1 MGWRGVKDECDNS
14 TLTYVAVYSCVSL
27 VFSVVCMPPDLHGT
41 CFLPCGMGEARIP
54 PLTPVPS
61 LFYIRLISLTAGTLV
76 YLFLLAL
83 ILGHR
88 RPRTLERLLFFLCL
102 SLFLLYSGALLGAN
116 SAIYYSSTPLAT
128 RVFYASLI
136 ALGLMFLPGLL
147 AHTHS
152 YYLYRIT
159 QHRSIP
165 RLLAFVICAFY
176 AVPVVLSLWEVAY
189 SRVFAFGPGDALVS
203 FLPIELVA
211 LVGAV
216 IVCVLADFAIVR
228 RSQDAIERTLFSLLL
243 AVSVAGCGLLAVSAW
258 ATQFRRVEGENL
270 ATTFILAG
278 ILPGALL
285 LYFAVRRNFLEYGAQ
300 RNLMY
305 ALPATFL
312 ALLYLA
318 LVRRVSGWLEPVLPP
333 EATASVLI
341 FLFEPLER
349 VIGPVLHRQLSERMD
364 RVQRLTSQLQQ
375 EARQGKVAHLVASAE
390 RMIREEF
397 GLAAVRISIPRD
409 LAIRALEAPGGLGH
423 TAQMRLMKDGQEI
436 GVLEA
441 ATTGSYLTGETS
453 AALEFLAEQLP
464 GMVDLARLIEDKLRL
479 ERELAERERM
489 AVLGQMA
496 ASVSHNLRNPLSSMK
511 TVLQVQLENPDLPL
525 DVRRDC
531 TLIVNEIDRMSA
543 KLTQLLHYAKP
554 TVHGERVAAVAVAAQ
569 TAWLFG
575 RDAERRNV
583 RLEFEKPTHEIMAQ
597 ASEEALSE
605 VLSNLIVNAMEAQ
618 PGGGRVRISVGRYDG
633 RLDIVVDDDGP
644 GITAELRA
652 KMFQPY
658 FTTKAAGTGLGLAIV
673 ARRIEEL
680 GGTLAI
686 ESPLR
691 GGKGTRFHLTLPL
704 AEEDAK

>member
-1 MGWRGVKDECDNS
+1 
-14 TLTYVAVYSCVSL
+14 
-27 VFSVVCMPPDLHGT
+27 MP
-41 CFLPCGMGEARIP
+41 A
-54 PLTPVPS
+54 LTPVPS
-61 LFYIRLISLTAGTLV
+61 IFYIRLISLTAGTLV

-88 RPRTLERLLFFLCL
+88 RPRLFERVLFFLIL
-102 SLFLLYSGALLGAN
+102 SLFLIYAGGLLEMNALIQYGTPPYATRLFYWILQVLGLAFLPALLLHVHLAYLRTIHCRVIPRSCSAFVWLLYALPVAGALGFAFTQLGEPRSFMQSIMWWLEKDGSELFPSIAAVLSCVAFEFWIAKSSKEVGERRFFTWLGAL
-116 SAIYYSSTPLAT
+116 SFLIFVA
-128 RVFYASLI
+128 I
-136 ALGLMFLPGLL
+136 ALREGFATIPPMTGGGTAAAITFL
-147 AHTHS
+147 
-152 YYLYRIT
+152 
-159 QHRSIP
+159 
-165 RLLAFVICAFY
+165 
-176 AVPVVLSLWEVAY
+176 
-189 SRVFAFGPGDALVS
+189 
-203 FLPIELVA
+203 
-211 LVGAV
+211 
-216 IVCVLADFAIVR
+216 CV
-228 RSQDAIERTLFSLLL
+228 
-243 AVSVAGCGLLAVSAW
+243 
-258 ATQFRRVEGENL
+258 
-270 ATTFILAG
+270 
-278 ILPGALL
+278 LPGALL
-285 LYFAVRRNFLEYGAQ
+285 LYFAVRRNFLEFGAQ

-333 EATASVLI
+333 EATASVLLFVLI

-349 VIGPVLHRQLSERMD
+349 AIGPVLHRRLAERMD

-375 EARQGKVAHLVASAE
+375 EARQGKVALLVAQAE
-390 RMIREEF
+390 RRIREEF

-409 LAIRALEAPGGLGH
+409 AALKLLEAPGGLGH
-423 TAQMRLMKDGQEI
+423 TAQVRLMKDAQEI
-436 GVLEA
+436 GMLEA
-441 ATTGSYLTGETS
+441 ATTGSYLTGETT
-453 AALEFLAEQLP
+453 AALQFLAEQLP
-464 GMVDLARLIEDKLRL
+464 GMADLARLIEDKLRL

-531 TLIVNEIDRMSA
+531 TLIVGEIDRMSA

-583 RLEFEKPTHEIMAQ
+583 RLEFEKPTHEILAQ

-618 PGGGRVRISVGRYDG
+618 PDGGRVRISVGRYDG

-644 GITAELRA
+644 GITHELRA
-652 KMFQPY
+652 KIFQPY
-658 FTTKAAGTGLGLAIV
+658 FTTKATGTGLGLSIV

-680 GGTLAI
+680 GGTLAV
-686 ESPLR
+686 ESPLHR
-691 GGKGTRFHLTLPL
+691 GKGTRFHLTLPL
-704 AEEDAK
+704 AEEEGGRSDRAARG

>member
-1 MGWRGVKDECDNS
+1 M
-14 TLTYVAVYSCVSL
+14 
-27 VFSVVCMPPDLHGT
+27 
-41 CFLPCGMGEARIP
+41 
-54 PLTPVPS
+54 
-61 LFYIRLISLTAGTLV
+61 RLISLTAGTLV

-88 RPRTLERLLFFLCL
+88 RPRLFERLLFFLNL
-102 SLFLLYSGALLGAN
+102 SLFLVYAGGLLEVNVFIHYLSPPYAAEVFSGILVAAGLAFLPTLLVQTHVVYLQSVKGWRTPRWVGRMLWFLYGAPLVYAVGTAFVLRDGHKVRLLLQLSYFSECAAAALIPAALACAAIEFAAARSSTDSDERGFFRSLGAV
-116 SAIYYSSTPLAT
+116 SLLIFFSLAT
-128 RVFYASLI
+128 AEGTATFLLSIGERPGI
-136 ALGLMFLPGLL
+136 AGLVLG
-147 AHTHS
+147 
-152 YYLYRIT
+152 
-159 QHRSIP
+159 
-165 RLLAFVICAFY
+165 V
-176 AVPVVLSLWEVAY
+176 
-189 SRVFAFGPGDALVS
+189 
-203 FLPIELVA
+203 
-211 LVGAV
+211 
-216 IVCVLADFAIVR
+216 
-228 RSQDAIERTLFSLLL
+228 
-243 AVSVAGCGLLAVSAW
+243 
-258 ATQFRRVEGENL
+258 
-270 ATTFILAG
+270 
-278 ILPGALL
+278 LPGALL
-285 LYFAVRRNFLEYGAQ
+285 LYYAVRRNFLEYGAQ

-333 EATASVLI
+333 EATASVLLFVLI

-349 VIGPVLHRQLSERMD
+349 AIGPVLHRQLAERMD

-375 EARQGKVAHLVASAE
+375 EARKGQVTYLVAEAE
-390 RMIREEF
+390 RRIREEF
-397 GLAAVRISIPRD
+397 GLAAMRISIPLD
-409 LAIRALEAPGGLGH
+409 VGLKALEAPGGLGH
-423 TAQMRLMKDGQEI
+423 TAQMRMMKGGQEI

-441 ATTGSYLTGETS
+441 ATTGSYLTGETT

-531 TLIVNEIDRMSA
+531 TLIVGEIDRMSA
-543 KLTQLLHYAKP
+543 KLTQLLRYAKP

-597 ASEEALSE
+597 APEEALSE

-618 PGGGRVRISVGRYDG
+618 PDGGRVRISVGRYDG

-644 GITAELRA
+644 GITPQLRA
-652 KMFQPY
+652 KIFQPY
-658 FTTKAAGTGLGLAIV
+658 FTTKATGTGLGLSIV

-680 GGTLAI
+680 GGTLAV

-691 GGKGTRFHLTLPL
+691 RGKGTRFHLTLPL

>member
-1 MGWRGVKDECDNS
+1 
-14 TLTYVAVYSCVSL
+14 
-27 VFSVVCMPPDLHGT
+27 
-41 CFLPCGMGEARIP
+41 
-54 PLTPVPS
+54 VPS

-88 RPRTLERLLFFLCL
+88 RPRLFERLLFFSML
-102 SLFLLYSGALLGAN
+102 SLFLLYASGLLEMNA
-116 SAIYYSSTPLAT
+116 AIQYVSPPYATQLFYSTL
-128 RVFYASLI
+128 RH
-136 ALGLMFLPGLL
+136 LGMMFLPALL
-147 AHTHS
+147 VHVHFE
-152 YYLYRIT
+152 YL
-159 QHRSIP
+159 RSIQLRRIP
-165 RLLAFVICAFY
+165 RWCWLVVWLLY
-176 AVPVVLSLWEVAY
+176 VLPFMY
-189 SRVFAFGPGDALVS
+189 VFRMAFGLRDWHMFNFSSILYWLGLGGIAGLIPAIPLCAGVEFLALKSSKDAV
-203 FLPIELVA
+203 
-211 LVGAV
+211 
-216 IVCVLADFAIVR
+216 
-228 RSQDAIERTLFSLLL
+228 ERTLLGWLGACSVLISVMLVFPDRL
-243 AVSVAGCGLLAVSAW
+243 ANRPPLTADGT
-258 ATQFRRVEGENL
+258 ATALIFLGV
-270 ATTFILAG
+270 
-278 ILPGALL
+278 LPGALL

-333 EATASVLI
+333 EATASVLLFILI

-349 VIGPVLHRQLSERMD
+349 AIGPVLHRQLSERID

-390 RMIREEF
+390 KRIREEF
-397 GLAAVRISIPRD
+397 GLAALQISIPREP
-409 LAIRALEAPGGLGH
+409 AFKALEAPGGLGH

-441 ATTGSYLTGETS
+441 ATTGSYLTGETT

-489 AVLGQMA
+489 AVQGQMA

-531 TLIVNEIDRMSA
+531 TLIVGEIDRMSA

-583 RLEFEKPTHEIMAQ
+583 RLEFEKPTHEIIAQ

-618 PGGGRVRISVGRYDG
+618 PDGGRVRISVGRYNG

-652 KMFQPY
+652 KIFQPY
-658 FTTKAAGTGLGLAIV
+658 FTTKATGTGLGLAIV

-680 GGTLAI
+680 GGTLAV
-686 ESPLR
+686 ESPLHR
-691 GGKGTRFHLTLPL
+691 GKGTRFHLTLPL
-704 AEEDAK
+704 AEEEADTSDRAGHS

>member
-1 MGWRGVKDECDNS
+1 
-14 TLTYVAVYSCVSL
+14 
-27 VFSVVCMPPDLHGT
+27 
-41 CFLPCGMGEARIP
+41 
-54 PLTPVPS
+54 VPS
-61 LFYIRLISLTAGTLV
+61 LFYIRIISLTAGTLV

-88 RPRTLERLLFFLCL
+88 RPRLFERLLFFLML
-102 SLFLLYSGALLGAN
+102 SLFLLYAGGLLEMNALIQYASPPYATRLFYSILHDLGIAFLPALLVHVHLVYARSVPGQAFPRWFGN
-116 SAIYYSSTPLAT
+116 AVVSLLYILPSAY
-128 RVFYASLI
+128 V
-136 ALGLMFLPGLL
+136 LGTAFILRHLPG
-147 AHTHS
+147 
-152 YYLYRIT
+152 
-159 QHRSIP
+159 
-165 RLLAFVICAFY
+165 F
-176 AVPVVLSLWEVAY
+176 
-189 SRVFAFGPGDALVS
+189 S
-203 FLPIELVA
+203 FLALASWFAAGGVAMLLPAVLLCAGVEYVTAKSSKEPNERRFLVWLGTSSIVIFVTLALRRGFATMPELAADATATA
-211 LVGAV
+211 L
-216 IVCVLADFAIVR
+216 IVFGV
-228 RSQDAIERTLFSLLL
+228 
-243 AVSVAGCGLLAVSAW
+243 
-258 ATQFRRVEGENL
+258 
-270 ATTFILAG
+270 
-278 ILPGALL
+278 LPGALL
-285 LYFAVRRNFLEYGAQ
+285 LYYALRRNFLEFGAQ

-333 EATASVLI
+333 EATASVLLFVLI

-349 VIGPVLHRQLSERMD
+349 AIGPVLHRQLAERMD

-375 EARQGKVAHLVASAE
+375 EARQGKVTHLLAEAE
-390 RMIREEF
+390 RRIREEF
-397 GLAAVRISIPRD
+397 GLAAVRIAIPRD
-409 LAIRALEAPGGLGH
+409 RALQALQAPGGLGH
-423 TAQMRLMKDGQEI
+423 TAQMRLRKNGQEI

-464 GMVDLARLIEDKLRL
+464 GMVELARLIEDKLRL

-531 TLIVNEIDRMSA
+531 TLIVGEIDRMSA

-618 PGGGRVRISVGRYDG
+618 PEGGRVRISVGRSDG

-644 GITAELRA
+644 GISVELRA
-652 KMFQPY
+652 KIFQPY
-658 FTTKAAGTGLGLAIV
+658 FTTKATGTGLGLSIV

-680 GGTLAI
+680 GGTLAV

-691 GGKGTRFHLTLPL
+691 HGKGTRFHLTLPQ
-704 AEEDAK
+704 AEEEAK

>member
-1 MGWRGVKDECDNS
+1 VGVRRLES
-14 TLTYVAVYSCVSL
+14 RRLTL
-27 VFSVVCMPPDLHGT
+27 
-41 CFLPCGMGEARIP
+41 
-54 PLTPVPS
+54 VPS

-88 RPRTLERLLFFLCL
+88 RPRTFERVLFFLIL
-102 SLFLLYSGALLGAN
+102 SLFLIYAGGLLEVNAFIQYGSLPYPTRLFCWILHVLGLAFLPALLLHVHLEYLQTIQGRALSRFYGRALWLVYALPIARALVFASVQRGGPFTLVQSILRWIELTGSDLFFPAVAVLGCVAIEFSIVKSSKEPGERRFFIWLGAFLVLIL
-116 SAIYYSSTPLAT
+116 ATLALREGIATIPPLAGDGSAT
-128 RVFYASLI
+128 AI
-136 ALGLMFLPGLL
+136 TFL
-147 AHTHS
+147 
-152 YYLYRIT
+152 
-159 QHRSIP
+159 
-165 RLLAFVICAFY
+165 
-176 AVPVVLSLWEVAY
+176 
-189 SRVFAFGPGDALVS
+189 
-203 FLPIELVA
+203 
-211 LVGAV
+211 
-216 IVCVLADFAIVR
+216 CV
-228 RSQDAIERTLFSLLL
+228 
-243 AVSVAGCGLLAVSAW
+243 
-258 ATQFRRVEGENL
+258 
-270 ATTFILAG
+270 
-278 ILPGALL
+278 LPGALL
-285 LYFAVRRNFLEYGAQ
+285 LYYAVRRNFLEFAAQ

-333 EATASVLI
+333 EATASVLLFVLI

-349 VIGPVLHRQLSERMD
+349 AIGPVLHRQLAERMD

-375 EARQGKVAHLVASAE
+375 EARLGKVARLVREAE
-390 RMIREEF
+390 TRIREEF

-409 LAIRALEAPGGLGH
+409 TALQALAAPGGLGH

-441 ATTGSYLTGETS
+441 ATTGTYLTGETT

-464 GMVDLARLIEDKLRL
+464 GMVDLAQLIEDKLRL

-531 TLIVNEIDRMSA
+531 TLIVGEIDRMST

-554 TVHGERVAAVAVAAQ
+554 AVDGESVAAVAVAAQ

-597 ASEEALSE
+597 ASQEALSE

-618 PGGGRVRISVGRYDG
+618 PDGGRVRISVGRYDR
-633 RLDIVVDDDGP
+633 RLDIMVDDDGP
-644 GITAELRA
+644 GITAQLRA
-652 KMFQPY
+652 KIFQPY
-658 FTTKAAGTGLGLAIV
+658 FTTKATGTGLGLAIV

-680 GGTLAI
+680 GGTLAV

-691 GGKGTRFHLTLPL
+691 NGKGTRFHLTLPL

>member
-1 MGWRGVKDECDNS
+1 
-14 TLTYVAVYSCVSL
+14 
-27 VFSVVCMPPDLHGT
+27 
-41 CFLPCGMGEARIP
+41 
-54 PLTPVPS
+54 VPS
-61 LFYIRLISLTAGTLV
+61 LFYIRLIGLTAGTLV

-88 RPRTLERLLFFLCL
+88 RPRLFERVLFFLIL
-102 SLFLLYSGALLGAN
+102 SLFLIYAGGLLGINVLIQYVSPPYA
-116 SAIYYSSTPLAT
+116 AEVFSSLLVAAGLA
-128 RVFYASLI
+128 
-136 ALGLMFLPGLL
+136 FLPTLL
-147 AHTHS
+147 MQVHVV
-152 YYLYRIT
+152 YL
-159 QHRSIP
+159 QSIKGWRAP
-165 RLLAFVICAFY
+165 RWVGRMLWFLYGAPLVYAAGTAFV
-176 AVPVVLSLWEVAY
+176 L
-189 SRVFAFGPGDALVS
+189 RDALHNH
-203 FLPIELVA
+203 FLMQLSYFSECALVA
-211 LVGAV
+211 LVPATFACAAIEFVAARSSRDSDERGFFRSLGAV
-216 IVCVLADFAIVR
+216 
-228 RSQDAIERTLFSLLL
+228 SLLIFLSL
-243 AVSVAGCGLLAVSAW
+243 AIGEGTATFLLLVGERAAVAALVVGV
-258 ATQFRRVEGENL
+258 
-270 ATTFILAG
+270 
-278 ILPGALL
+278 LPGALL
-285 LYFAVRRNFLEYGAQ
+285 LYYAVRRNFLEYGAQ

-333 EATASVLI
+333 EATASVLLFVLI

-349 VIGPVLHRQLSERMD
+349 AIGPVLHRQLSQRMN

-390 RMIREEF
+390 RRIREEF
-397 GLAAVRISIPRD
+397 GLAAVRISIPCD
-409 LAIRALEAPGGLGH
+409 AALLPLQAPGGLGH
-423 TAQMRLMKDGQEI
+423 TARMRLRKDGQEI

-441 ATTGSYLTGETS
+441 ATTGSYLTGETT

-464 GMVDLARLIEDKLRL
+464 SMVDLARLIEDKLRL
-479 ERELAERERM
+479 ERELAERERL

-554 TVHGERVAAVAVAAQ
+554 AVHGERVAAVAVAAQ

-597 ASEEALSE
+597 VSEEALSE
-605 VLSNLIVNAMEAQ
+605 VLSNLLVNAMEAQ

-633 RLDIVVDDDGP
+633 MLDIVVDDDGP
-644 GITAELRA
+644 GISQELRA
-652 KMFQPY
+652 KIFQPY
-658 FTTKAAGTGLGLAIV
+658 FTTKVTGTGLGLAIV

-680 GGTLAI
+680 GGTLAV
-686 ESPLR
+686 ESPLHR
-691 GGKGTRFHLTLPL
+691 GKGTRFHLTLPL
-704 AEEDAK
+704 AEDEGTPA

>member
-1 MGWRGVKDECDNS
+1 M
-14 TLTYVAVYSCVSL
+14 
-27 VFSVVCMPPDLHGT
+27 
-41 CFLPCGMGEARIP
+41 
-54 PLTPVPS
+54 PS

-88 RPRTLERLLFFLCL
+88 RPRLFERLLFFLNL
-102 SLFLLYSGALLGAN
+102 SLFLIYAGGLLEINASIQYASPPYATRLFYSILHDLGIAFLAALLVHVHFVYVRSIQGRTLPRWCGIFVWLLYAFPFISVLETAFILRHLPVFSFPAVLSWLASGGAEDLPLVVLLCAVVDFLVAK
-116 SAIYYSSTPLAT
+116 SAKDLVGRKFFVWLGAISGLIFVPLALRT
-128 RVFYASLI
+128 GFATIPPLTGDGTATAI
-136 ALGLMFLPGLL
+136 TFL
-147 AHTHS
+147 
-152 YYLYRIT
+152 
-159 QHRSIP
+159 
-165 RLLAFVICAFY
+165 
-176 AVPVVLSLWEVAY
+176 
-189 SRVFAFGPGDALVS
+189 
-203 FLPIELVA
+203 
-211 LVGAV
+211 
-216 IVCVLADFAIVR
+216 CV
-228 RSQDAIERTLFSLLL
+228 
-243 AVSVAGCGLLAVSAW
+243 
-258 ATQFRRVEGENL
+258 
-270 ATTFILAG
+270 
-278 ILPGALL
+278 LPGALL
-285 LYFAVRRNFLEYGAQ
+285 LYYAVRRNFLEYGAQ

-333 EATASVLI
+333 EATASVLLFVLI

-349 VIGPVLHRQLSERMD
+349 VIGPVLHRRLSERMD

-390 RMIREEF
+390 KSIREEF

-409 LAIRALEAPGGLGH
+409 AALNDLEAPGGLGH

-453 AALEFLAEQLP
+453 AALEFLAEQLA

-531 TLIVNEIDRMSA
+531 TLIVGEIDRMSA

-583 RLEFEKPTHEIMAQ
+583 RLEFEKPTHEILAQ

-618 PGGGRVRISVGRYDG
+618 PDGGRVRISVGCYDG

-644 GITAELRA
+644 GITQELRA
-652 KMFQPY
+652 KIFQPY
-658 FTTKAAGTGLGLAIV
+658 FTTKATGTGLGLAIV

-686 ESPLR
+686 ESPLHR
-691 GGKGTRFHLTLPL
+691 GKGARFHVTLPL
-704 AEEDAK
+704 AEEEDGTSDRVGSG

>member
-1 MGWRGVKDECDNS
+1 
-14 TLTYVAVYSCVSL
+14 
-27 VFSVVCMPPDLHGT
+27 MPPDFSDT
-41 CFLPCGMGEARIP
+41 CFLPCGRRATRIP
-54 PLTPVPS
+54 ELAPVPS
-61 LFYIRLISLTAGTLV
+61 LIYIRLISLTAGTLV

-88 RPRTLERLLFFLCL
+88 RPRLFERLLFFLML
-102 SLFLLYSGALLGAN
+102 SFFLIYAGGLLEINAQIQYASPPETTRLFYQALFAIGVLLVLPLVVQTHTEYLRRVREVPAPSWTVIFSYSLYLLPAAMLGYVAMAARTHASWGLDGSLAALIRQSPIIILVAAVIAALLQLQIARTAVGNVERSVFRWLLGA
-116 SAIYYSSTPLAT
+116 SVLLVVSLLLGPLID
-128 RVFYASLI
+128 L
-136 ALGLMFLPGLL
+136 
-147 AHTHS
+147 
-152 YYLYRIT
+152 
-159 QHRSIP
+159 
-165 RLLAFVICAFY
+165 
-176 AVPVVLSLWEVAY
+176 LSLP
-189 SRVFAFGPGDALVS
+189 GPGDLTAVVAIAGVFPGVVLIHFALS
-203 FLPIELVA
+203 H
-211 LVGAV
+211 
-216 IVCVLADFAIVR
+216 
-228 RSQDAIERTLFSLLL
+228 
-243 AVSVAGCGLLAVSAW
+243 
-258 ATQFRRVEGENL
+258 
-270 ATTFILAG
+270 
-278 ILPGALL
+278 
-285 LYFAVRRNFLEYGAQ
+285 NFLEYGAQ

-333 EATASVLI
+333 EATASVLLFVLI

-349 VIGPVLHRQLSERMD
+349 AIGPVLHRQLAERMD

-375 EARQGKVAHLVASAE
+375 EARQGKVAHLVAEAE
-390 RMIREEF
+390 RRIREEF

-409 LAIRALEAPGGLGH
+409 AALKLLEAPGGLGH
-423 TAQMRLMKDGQEI
+423 TAQIRLMKDGQEI
-436 GVLEA
+436 GLLEA
-441 ATTGSYLTGETS
+441 ATTGSYLTGETT

-464 GMVDLARLIEDKLRL
+464 GMVELARLIEDKLRL

-531 TLIVNEIDRMSA
+531 TLIVGEIDRMSA

-583 RLEFEKPTHEIMAQ
+583 RLEIEKPTHEIMAQ

-605 VLSNLIVNAMEAQ
+605 VLSNLIVNAIEAQ
-618 PGGGRVRISVGRYDG
+618 PDGGRVRISVGRYDG

-652 KMFQPY
+652 KIFQPY
-658 FTTKAAGTGLGLAIV
+658 FTTKAAGTGLGLSIV

-680 GGTLAI
+680 GGTLAV
-686 ESPLR
+686 ESPLHR
-691 GGKGTRFHLTLPL
+691 GKGTRFHLTLPL
-704 AEEDAK
+704 AEEEGVRSDRAERG

>member
-1 MGWRGVKDECDNS
+1 
-14 TLTYVAVYSCVSL
+14 
-27 VFSVVCMPPDLHGT
+27 
-41 CFLPCGMGEARIP
+41 
-54 PLTPVPS
+54 VPS

-88 RPRTLERLLFFLCL
+88 RPRLFERLLFFLML
-102 SLFLLYSGALLGAN
+102 GLFLIYAGGLLEINAF
-116 SAIYYSSTPLAT
+116 IHYDLPPDAT
-128 RVFYASLI
+128 RFFYQGLT
-136 ALGLMFLPGLL
+136 ALGMILILPLLWQTHYAYARQVRDLPPKPLGRIAVAMFYFVTLAELGLGIKLFWDGTPGFQLPYMLGFFLDCGWFCLMSSAFLD
-147 AHTHS
+147 AMFEARAWRAAKDATE
-152 YYLYRIT
+152 R
-159 QHRSIP
+159 
-165 RLLAFVICAFY
+165 RLFQSMFV
-176 AVPVVLSLWEVAY
+176 
-189 SRVFAFGPGDALVS
+189 VS
-203 FLPIELVA
+203 
-211 LVGAV
+211 
-216 IVCVLADFAIVR
+216 CVLAILLTFVNRVLPISADHLQIVLTVL
-228 RSQDAIERTLFSLLL
+228 SF
-243 AVSVAGCGLLAVSAW
+243 
-258 ATQFRRVEGENL
+258 
-270 ATTFILAG
+270 AG
-278 ILPGALL
+278 ILPGVVLG
-285 LYFAVRRNFLEYGAQ
+285 YFFLRRNFLEYGAQ

-318 LVRRVSGWLEPVLPP
+318 LARRVSGWLEPVLPP
-333 EATASVLI
+333 EATASVLLFVLI

-349 VIGPVLHRQLSERMD
+349 AIGPVLHRQLAERMD

-375 EARQGKVAHLVASAE
+375 EARQGKVAHLVAEAE
-390 RMIREEF
+390 RRIREEF
-397 GLAAVRISIPRD
+397 GLAAVRISMPRD
-409 LAIRALEAPGGLGH
+409 AALKALEAPGGLGH
-423 TAQMRLMKDGQEI
+423 TAQMRLMKDGEEI

-441 ATTGSYLTGETS
+441 ATTGSYLTGETT

-531 TLIVNEIDRMSA
+531 TLIVGEIDRMSA

-618 PGGGRVRISVGRYDG
+618 PEGGRVRVSVGRYDG

-652 KMFQPY
+652 KIFQPY
-658 FTTKAAGTGLGLAIV
+658 FTTKATGTGLGLSIV

-680 GGTLAI
+680 GGTLAV
-686 ESPLR
+686 ESPLHR
-691 GGKGTRFHLTLPL
+691 EKGTRFHLTLPL
-704 AEEDAK
+704 AEEETK

>member
-1 MGWRGVKDECDNS
+1 
-14 TLTYVAVYSCVSL
+14 
-27 VFSVVCMPPDLHGT
+27 
-41 CFLPCGMGEARIP
+41 LPCGWLRARIP
-54 PLTPVPS
+54 ALTLVPS
-61 LFYIRLISLTAGTLV
+61 LFYIRLISLTTGTLV

-88 RPRTLERLLFFLCL
+88 RPRLFERLLFFLVL
-102 SLFLLYSGALLGAN
+102 SLFLIYSAALLEIN
-116 SAIYYSSTPLAT
+116 
-128 RVFYASLI
+128 SLI
-136 ALGLMFLPGLL
+136 QYGSPPYATQLFYSILHNLGAAFLPAFLVHVHFGYLRSVEGRKVPRWCGIVVWLLYAFPFVDALGTAFILRRLPGLSFP
-147 AHTHS
+147 AVMS
-152 YYLYRIT
+152 WFGG
-159 QHRSIP
+159 SGVAN
-165 RLLAFVICAFY
+165 LLPAVLVCA
-176 AVPVVLSLWEVAY
+176 
-189 SRVFAFGPGDALVS
+189 G
-203 FLPIELVA
+203 IELSIVKSSKEQEARTFFSWLGAFSILIFATLA
-211 LVGAV
+211 LREG
-216 IVCVLADFAIVR
+216 FATIPPLTG
-228 RSQDAIERTLFSLLL
+228 DDT
-243 AVSVAGCGLLAVSAW
+243 
-258 ATQFRRVEGENL
+258 ATALIFFGV
-270 ATTFILAG
+270 
-278 ILPGALL
+278 LPGVLL
-285 LYFAVRRNFLEYGAQ
+285 LYYAVRRNFLEFGAQ

-333 EATASVLI
+333 EATASVLLFVLI

-349 VIGPVLHRQLSERMD
+349 AIGPVLHRQLAERME

-375 EARQGKVAHLVASAE
+375 EARQGKVAHLLAEAE
-390 RMIREEF
+390 RRIREEF
-397 GLAAVRISIPRD
+397 GLAAVRIAIPRD
-409 LAIRALEAPGGLGH
+409 AASKALEAPGGLGH
-423 TAQMRLMKDGQEI
+423 AAQMRLLKDGQEI

-441 ATTGSYLTGETS
+441 ATTGSYLTGETT

-525 DVRRDC
+525 EVRRDC
-531 TLIVNEIDRMSA
+531 TLIVGEIDRMSA

-583 RLEFEKPTHEIMAQ
+583 RLEFEKPTHEIMAR
-597 ASEEALSE
+597 ASQEALSE

-618 PGGGRVRISVGRYDG
+618 PDGGRVRISVARYDG

-644 GITAELRA
+644 GITRELRA
-652 KMFQPY
+652 KIFQPY
-658 FTTKAAGTGLGLAIV
+658 FTTKATGTGLGLSIV

-680 GGTLAI
+680 SGTLAV

-691 GGKGTRFHLTLPL
+691 HGKGTRFHLTLPL
-704 AEEDAK
+704 AEEEGERS